1 VLIEIELFEMTF
13 SVQWRA
19 LPLVVAVAAPLFAA
33 PAPAQQEALVG
44 IDVVRAEP
52 LKQTVP
58 VLGRLVARRAG
69 VVAARVQGPVDEIL
83 VDVGDRVEKDAVIA
97 VLDRDRVISQRDLRA
112 AEVTKAEASLASAR
126 AEVRLK
132 RQEMARIEGLR
143 TSPAFSKGIYED
155 KQQQVI
161 MQEGALANATAD
173 LASEQAQL
181 RLADIALRDAEIRAP
196 YAGVVTRRHTEVGA
210 HLDVGDSVV
219 SLIDD
224 YSLEI
229 EADVPA
235 QRIGGLTPGA
245 NVTFELAGIVL
256 DARVRAAI
264 PEENPLTRTRT
275 VRFVPDLNNVTDLA
289 ANRSVTVHVPA
300 GKPRSVVT
308 VHKDAVL
315 SRKGRREVVVVVDGT
330 AEIRAVS
337 LGEATGSRFE
347 VLDGLVVGDHVVVR
361 GNERLRSGQKVRYLQ
376 GGQG

>member
-1 VLIEIELFEMTF
+1 MAFTVPWRVL
-13 SVQWRA
+13 SVVIA
-19 LPLVVAVAAPLFAA
+19 VAVPLFAA
-33 PAPAQQEALVG
+33 PASAQQEALVG
-44 IDVVRAEP
+44 VDAVRTEP

-83 VDVGDRVEKDAVIA
+83 VDVGDRIEKDAVIA
-97 VLDRDRVISQRDLRA
+97 VLDRDRVTSQRDLRA
-112 AEVTKAEASLASAR
+112 AEVTKAEASVASAR

-161 MQEGALANATAD
+161 MQEGELAQATAD
-173 LASEQAQL
+173 LASAQAQL
-181 RLADIALRDAEIRAP
+181 RLAEVALRDAEIRAP

-210 HLDVGDSVV
+210 HVDVGDSVV

-224 YSLEI
+224 RSLEI

-245 NVTFELAGIVL
+245 PVTFELGGVVL
-256 DARVRAAI
+256 DATVRAAI

-275 VRFVPDLNNVTDLA
+275 VRFVPDLGETADLA

-330 AEIRAVS
+330 TEIRAVS
-337 LGEATGSRFE
+337 LGEAAGNRFE
-347 VLDGLVVGDHVVVR
+347 VIGGLVIGDLVVVR
-361 GNERLRSGQKVRYLQ
+361 GNERLRQGQKVRYLQ
-376 GGQG
+376 GAQG